1 MRGTLFVNAEQ
12 RFALC
17 FAFSLN
23 TRAVSG
29 ADARADR
36 FVPNLVRGQSAAHAS
51 DGDTRDQKQLSLATR
66 GSGCR
71 EVARPVAQ
79 KSAKRDRVVGD
90 PETDVAPG
98 LPEAAIRVQ
107 NIDAQCVLQFTLLL
121 AASCVLHRR
130 PSRVIHR

>member
-1 MRGTLFVNAEQ
+1 MRLESLAPCFLARG
-12 RFALC
+12 LC
-17 FAFSLN
+17 RRLVLRTVA
-23 TRAVSG
+23 
-29 ADARADR
+29 
-36 FVPNLVRGQSAAHAS
+36 NLVRGQSAERANFRNLESSCLSRHAPLL
-51 DGDTRDQKQLSLATR
+51 GER
-66 GSGCR
+66 GR
-71 EVARPVAQ
+71 NARAAEA
-79 KSAKRDRVVGD
+79 SRDRFVQD